1 MSFTS
6 SEVALL
12 LIEEVV
18 GLPFSGSIADPSI
31 IESCA
36 LTGRGRACLPIMS
49 PSEVARIVF
58 ALLSCSFY
66 TMSKGLI
73 PVSFSSESSAACS
86 ISGSGKLGVIS

>member
-1 MSFTS
+1 M
-6 SEVALL
+6 
-12 LIEEVV
+12 EEVV
-18 GLPFSGSIADPSI
+18 GLALSGSIAELSI

-58 ALLSCSFY
+58 ALLSYSFY
-66 TMSKGLI
+66 TISKGLI
-73 PVSFSSESSAACS
+73 PVSSSSESSAASS

>member
-1 MSFTS
+1 M
-6 SEVALL
+6 

-18 GLPFSGSIADPSI
+18 GLPFSGSIAELSI
-31 IESCA
+31 IESYV

-66 TMSKGLI
+66 TISKGLI
-73 PVSFSSESSAACS
+73 PVSFSSESSAANS